1 MLTSATMAT
10 MQQPHSVLINNGVIV
25 DGTGSVP
32 HPGGLLIENGTIT
45 AVLPP
50 DAALPADLII
60 DAAGKII
67 TPGFID
73 LHSHADFTIQG
84 TPGAASQL
92 HQGVTTLLVGNC
104 GFSPFPVT
112 DREALITATSF
123 LSADLDWSWTDVD
136 SFARV
141 HEAAGTAI
149 NIALQVGHNALR
161 LAAIGAERRA
171 PTRAE
176 LDRMRQLLR
185 TAAEQGAYG
194 FSTGLI
200 YAPGTYATPD
210 EVTELVAEAGA
221 AGMLYST
228 HIRNE
233 GSRLLEAITEAA
245 NAARAGGARL
255 EISHLKAAGP
265 LNHGKVADA
274 LALINQERASGL
286 DVACDVYPYDASS
299 TTLTTR
305 LPDWAMD
312 GGIPALLHR
321 LGDPDER
328 RRLVAALNGGSGQ
341 LGPDRVLI
349 ASGREFG
356 RTLAEVAAARHVDP
370 GEATCQLLE
379 AERGAV
385 SIINHSMNA
394 DDVANALSY
403 RHSSVASDGWIMTGP
418 DDPGWGDGHP
428 HPRNFGTFP
437 RVLGHYVRE
446 ERLFELAEAV
456 RRMTSLPASRLAM
469 TDRGVLRPGT
479 SGDVVVL
486 DPATVADRATY
497 AEPWQL
503 STGISDVLVAGVPVL
518 ASGVATG
525 ARPGRVLRRR
535 AHRSPRRSPR
545 PTRPDRGAAGRE

>member
-1 MLTSATMAT
+1 MGPME
-10 MQQPHSVLINNGVIV
+10 QPHSVLISNGVIV

-50 DAALPADLII
+50 DAALPAELII
-60 DAAGKII
+60 DADGRII

-141 HEAAGTAI
+141 HDAGGTAI
-149 NIALQVGHNALR
+149 NLALQVGHNALR
-161 LAAIGAERRA
+161 LAAMGEEQRP
-171 PTRAE
+171 PTRSE
-176 LDRMRQLLR
+176 LDRMRRLLR
-185 TAAEQGAYG
+185 TAAQQGAYG

-200 YAPGTYATPD
+200 YAPGTYASAD
-210 EVTELVAEAGA
+210 EVNELVAEAGA
-221 AGMLYST
+221 AGLLYST

-233 GSRLLEAITEAA
+233 GAGLLDAIAEAT
-245 NAARAGGARL
+245 NAARSGGARL

-274 LALINQERASGL
+274 LALISEERERGL

-305 LPDWAMD
+305 LPDWALS

-321 LGDPDER
+321 LADPDER
-328 RRLVAALNGGSGQ
+328 RRLVAALAQQAPRQ

-356 RTLAEVAAARHVDP
+356 RTLADVAADRGVDP

-379 AERGAV
+379 GENGAV
-385 SIINHSMNA
+385 SVINHSMNPE
-394 DDVANALSY
+394 DVANALAY

-418 DDPGWGDGHP
+418 QDPGWGRGHP

-437 RVLGHYVRE
+437 RVLGHYVRDE
-446 ERLFELAEAV
+446 QAFDLAEAV
-456 RRMTSLPASRLAM
+456 RKMTSLPASRLALA
-469 TDRGVLRPGT
+469 DRGVLRPGAAA
-479 SGDVVVL
+479 DVVML
-486 DPATVADRATY
+486 DPATVSDRSTY

-535 AHRSPRRSPR
+535 TLHATPGPTNRSP
-545 PTRPDRGAAGRE
+545 GAAGRG